1 MMLQMAMRGQLQ
13 GPGIRTKGLFIL
25 SLILLLVVCSVG
37 EDKLSS
43 VVAAS
48 AAFASPSIP
57 PPPALS
63 VPVWSLASPA
73 IHTDGL
79 STSMNIVTFCTPVS
93 VAPPKLWA
101 VSLYTNTMTRDA
113 FLNSKV
119 AVLQLMQPDQAGLVP
134 LLGKRSGYEPGFS
147 KKDAC
152 QDHVSLNGNSC
163 QWVSG
168 LGIDTDSFIK
178 PTEERCVQE
187 NFRSTAKPCTI
198 FFMSCLHFSCESVLT
213 IAHNIIWCCM

>member
-1 MMLQMAMRGQLQ
+1 MARTAGQSQ
-13 GPGIRTKGLFIL
+13 GLGIRTKGLFIL
-25 SLILLLVVCSVG
+25 SLILLLVLCSVA
-37 EDKLSS
+37 EDRLSG

-73 IHTDGL
+73 VNTDGV

-101 VSLYTNTMTRDA
+101 VSLYTSTMTRDA

-147 KKDAC
+147 KKDSC
-152 QDHVSLNGNSC
+152 QEHVSPNGNSC

-168 LGIDTDSFIK
+168 LGIDNDSFIK
-178 PTEERCVQE
+178 PTEERCVE
-187 NFRSTAKPCTI
+187 FLKYTAVHHQSIGFYCYML
-198 FFMSCLHFSCESVLT
+198 FFIHELFTLFLM
-213 IAHNIIWCCM
+213 